1 MKLKIFIIAIFHIFK
16 SKNRKYPTLE
26 EVSLIFDNPERLDKD
41 LVSIKKLLQEDED
54 SKLTTSFKIITLY
67 NEVLKEFEDQKD
79 YSNESYGSKD
89 KGKEVI
95 QSKSF
100 TKLTSYQIDL
110 LNRIKLEL
118 SKYNEKIEIKEKD
131 NSMSLFIKDGEP
143 NTYLAYFALDKKK
156 ELYLNYR
163 VKQTKSLPFN
173 KVLVSNSQI
182 NEVFKILDNI
192 INNQDIVIPKTSF
205 KERIK
210 SNDKFDEYVTET
222 KGLLSHQKAGSI
234 LAEKYNRFAFF
245 YDTGTGKTIMAL
257 EIMKNKYQKNK
268 TKFLAIVPKP
278 IIKTAWMEDSSKF
291 FPYMK
296 VLPLS
301 KNIKSL
307 DYVKL
312 YNEWNR
318 IDVTGSYIDIDEE
331 MELGIK
337 KIPRE
342 KLNFII
348 KDLKRRAQHFII
360 NMDLFRDKD
369 ASEELMKELKFTG
382 IILDE
387 SALIKNYDS
396 QSARRMRVLSKKDQI
411 KYFYLLSG
419 KPAPNND
426 AEYFSQMKIIDPET
440 FHMTRNDFL
449 DEFFTLN
456 KFNKPTAKQ
465 SKSKMLAKMVS
476 NRSLV
481 ISKEDCLDLP
491 KTTNIVNSVEL
502 DTESFKKYASMYQN
516 FVTEVESIVAEG
528 KKVKANSNLA
538 SIMKLRQIA
547 NGFILDENHI
557 PYQIHDKKIS
567 RLEEILEEIGSN
579 QVVIWHNF
587 DYELEMISK
596 LLNKMGKTFVTANG
610 NTKNLDENI
619 KSFKDNKVDV
629 IVANLKTL
637 KYGVTLVNSHYA
649 VYYSVSYSYEDYYQS
664 QARNHRYGQEH
675 ECTYFF
681 ILSEDTIDINIYN
694 TLIGKES
701 RNNFFES
708 LLKDAT
714 KYGVDYK
721 RIKDLIRKNRENLDL
736 SKN

>member
-1 MKLKIFIIAIFHIFK
+1 MLIVYIFHVYKLKYGSYPSLNYIKSIFANPYNFK
-16 SKNRKYPTLE
+16 DDVIDLTDSFSEFNNGFNMNEVTKVYVKTLSEFDVIKVHNNEPKEEIGVYSNYERSELKNHNQYNLYRSILNYAKNYSKNVEVDTTRK
-26 EVSLIFDNPERLDKD
+26 SGA
-41 LVSIKKLLQEDED
+41 SIKL
-54 SKLTTSFKIITLY
+54 
-67 NEVLKEFEDQKD
+67 
-79 YSNESYGSKD
+79 
-89 KGKEVI
+89 
-95 QSKSF
+95 
-100 TKLTSYQIDL
+100 
-110 LNRIKLEL
+110 
-118 SKYNEKIEIKEKD
+118 
-131 NSMSLFIKDGEP
+131 KDGEP
-143 NTYLAYFALDKKK
+143 NTFLAYFAIDKNTNKFNIYYRTKQIKKLPFNQVEIKETNKDDIFSILKQILGNDSLIKK
-156 ELYLNYR
+156 EL
-163 VKQTKSLPFN
+163 SL
-173 KVLVSNSQI
+173 
-182 NEVFKILDNI
+182 
-192 INNQDIVIPKTSF
+192 

-210 SNDKFDEYVTET
+210 QNDQFNEYSTDTV
-222 KGLLSHQKAGSI
+222 GLLSHQKAGSI

-257 EIMKNKYQKNK
+257 EIMKNKYEKNK

-337 KIPRE
+337 KIPRD

-369 ASEELMKELKFTG
+369 ASEELMKELKFSG

-465 SKSKMLAKMVS
+465 TKSKMLAKMVS

-502 DTESFKKYASMYQN
+502 DIESFKKYASMYQN
-516 FVTEVESIVAEG
+516 FVTEVETIVAEG

-579 QVVIWHNF
+579 QIVIWHNF

-619 KSFKDNKVDV
+619 KSFKDNKVDI

-708 LLKDAT
+708 LLKDAI

-721 RIKDLIRKNRENLDL
+721 RIKDLIKITSYE
-736 SKN
+736 K

>member
-1 MKLKIFIIAIFHIFK
+1 
-16 SKNRKYPTLE
+16 
-26 EVSLIFDNPERLDKD
+26 
-41 LVSIKKLLQEDED
+41 
-54 SKLTTSFKIITLY
+54 
-67 NEVLKEFEDQKD
+67 
-79 YSNESYGSKD
+79 
-89 KGKEVI
+89 
-95 QSKSF
+95 
-100 TKLTSYQIDL
+100 
-110 LNRIKLEL
+110 
-118 SKYNEKIEIKEKD
+118 
-131 NSMSLFIKDGEP
+131 
-143 NTYLAYFALDKKK
+143 
-156 ELYLNYR
+156 
-163 VKQTKSLPFN
+163 
-173 KVLVSNSQI
+173 
-182 NEVFKILDNI
+182 
-192 INNQDIVIPKTSF
+192 
-205 KERIK
+205 
-210 SNDKFDEYVTET
+210 
-222 KGLLSHQKAGSI
+222 
-234 LAEKYNRFAFF
+234 
-245 YDTGTGKTIMAL
+245 MAL
-257 EIMKNKYQKNK
+257 EIMKNKYEKNK

-337 KIPRE
+337 KIPKE

-456 KFNKPTAKQ
+456 KFNKPNAKQ

-491 KTTNIVNSVEL
+491 KATNIVNSVEL
-502 DTESFKKYASMYQN
+502 DTESFKKYASMYQQL
-516 FVTEVESIVAEG
+516 VTEIETNLKSEKRIAVF
-528 KKVKANSNLA
+528 SNLA
-538 SIMKLRQIA
+538 SVMKLRQIA
-547 NGFILDENHI
+547 NGFILDENSVPHK
-557 PYQIHDKKIS
+557 IHDAKNK
-567 RLEEILEEIGSN
+567 RLEELIDDIGIN
-579 QVVIWHNF
+579 QIIIWHNF
-587 DYELEMISK
+587 DYELEMISDTLK
-596 LLNKMGKTFVTANG
+596 RLDKTFVDANG
-610 NTKNLDENI
+610 KTRNVDQNI
-619 KSFKDNKVDV
+619 KDFKEGKVDV
-629 IVANLKTL
+629 LIANLRTL
-637 KYGVTLVNSHYA
+637 KYGVTLNNAHYTI
-649 VYYSVSYSYEDYYQS
+649 YYSLSYSYEDFYQS
-664 QARNHRYGQEH
+664 QARNHRYGQTE
-675 ECTYFF
+675 ETTYFY
-681 ILSEDTIDINIYN
+681 ILADNTIDFNIYN
-694 TLIGKES
+694 AVLNKES
-701 RNNFFES
+701 RNRFFEG
-708 LLKDAT
+708 LIKDAV
-714 KYGVDYK
+714 KYGVDYS
-721 RIKDLIRKNRENLDL
+721 RIKDLLRGVKHD
-736 SKN
+736 K

>member
-1 MKLKIFIIAIFHIFK
+1 MLIVYIFYVYKLKYGSYPSLKYIKSIFANPYNFKDDIIDLRESFADFNNGFNMNEVTKVYEKILSEFDVFK
-16 SKNRKYPTLE
+16 VDNDETKEETGVYSNYERSELKNHKQYNLYRSILNYAKNYSKNVEVDTTRK
-26 EVSLIFDNPERLDKD
+26 SGA
-41 LVSIKKLLQEDED
+41 SIKL
-54 SKLTTSFKIITLY
+54 
-67 NEVLKEFEDQKD
+67 
-79 YSNESYGSKD
+79 
-89 KGKEVI
+89 
-95 QSKSF
+95 
-100 TKLTSYQIDL
+100 
-110 LNRIKLEL
+110 
-118 SKYNEKIEIKEKD
+118 
-131 NSMSLFIKDGEP
+131 KDGES
-143 NTYLAYFALDKKK
+143 NTFLAYFAIDKNTNKFNI
-156 ELYLNYR
+156 NYR
-163 VKQTKSLPFN
+163 TKQIKKLPFN
-173 KVLVSNSQI
+173 QVEIKETNIDDIFSILKQILGNPSLIKKEVS
-182 NEVFKILDNI
+182 L
-192 INNQDIVIPKTSF
+192 

-210 SNDKFDEYVTET
+210 QSDQFSEYVTET

-257 EIMKNKYQKNK
+257 EIMKNKYEKNK

-456 KFNKPTAKQ
+456 NFNKPTAKQ
-465 SKSKMLAKMVS
+465 TKSKMLAKMVS

-516 FVTEVESIVAEG
+516 FVTEVETIVAEG

-619 KSFKDNKVDV
+619 KSFKDNKVDI

-721 RIKDLIRKNRENLDL
+721 RIKDLISKNRQNKEL

>member
-1 MKLKIFIIAIFHIFK
+1 MKLRMLIVYVFHVYKLKHGRYPSLNYIKSIFANQFNFNEEIVGVRDYLEELKKVFK
-16 SKNRKYPTLE
+16 MNEVTKVYEQTLDEFDVFKVHNIETKVEIDSNKNYESDYLKNHNQFDLYRSIVNFAKNYSKNVEVDTTRK
-26 EVSLIFDNPERLDKD
+26 SGA
-41 LVSIKKLLQEDED
+41 SIKL
-54 SKLTTSFKIITLY
+54 
-67 NEVLKEFEDQKD
+67 
-79 YSNESYGSKD
+79 
-89 KGKEVI
+89 
-95 QSKSF
+95 
-100 TKLTSYQIDL
+100 
-110 LNRIKLEL
+110 
-118 SKYNEKIEIKEKD
+118 
-131 NSMSLFIKDGEP
+131 KDGEP
-143 NTYLAYFALDKKK
+143 NTFLAYCAIDKSTNSFNIYYRTSQIKK
-156 ELYLNYR
+156 
-163 VKQTKSLPFN
+163 LPFN
-173 KVLVSNSQI
+173 KIEIKETN
-182 NEVFKILDNI
+182 KDNI
-192 INNQDIVIPKTSF
+192 FLTLKQILGNPSLIKKEVSL

-210 SNDKFDEYVTET
+210 QSDQFIEYVTET

-268 TKFLAIVPKP
+268 AKFLAIVPKP

-456 KFNKPTAKQ
+456 KFNKPTSKQ
-465 SKSKMLAKMVS
+465 NKSKMLAKMVS

-502 DTESFKKYASMYQN
+502 DTESFEKYTSMYQN
-516 FVTEVESIVAEG
+516 FVTEVESIVVEG

-619 KSFKDNKVDV
+619 KSFKENKVDI

-701 RNNFFES
+701 RNNLFES